1 MTIQDKEKT
10 VIEKIN
16 ENIFCDLED
25 ILKNLNKRFNFKIY
39 TILFSDEDKYQYSLR
54 VRNTLA
60 KNLKVN
66 QEELQSV
73 DSILRELN
81 LKNDDLPK
89 AENDGKSFMGA
100 IKGYLDQGENVK
112 KQLGFQQNETLVKEC
127 KEVESAMEE
136 IAAGKSDTN
145 NVDYQVVYSNSLKIG
160 IDSKKYTIIYIIE
173 IRNVD
178 EEIMHIFY
186 KNPQYSFLR
195 MILDNFFYDYY
206 KLQDFLNI
214 TSDEIEDINKRY
226 NEKSMTFIR
235 RMSRVFF
242 GKIQII
248 LKDGIKV
255 DSKKINKETTEKE
268 GLNPFDNKMDNRYYI
283 SNLLEEI
290 DDISNK
296 TYEGANPF
304 GSILFWGKIL
314 YMKILKKL
322 NML

>member
-1 MTIQDKEKT
+1 
-10 VIEKIN
+10 
-16 ENIFCDLED
+16 
-25 ILKNLNKRFNFKIY
+25 
-39 TILFSDEDKYQYSLR
+39 
-54 VRNTLA
+54 
-60 KNLKVN
+60 
-66 QEELQSV
+66 
-73 DSILRELN
+73 
-81 LKNDDLPK
+81 
-89 AENDGKSFMGA
+89 
-100 IKGYLDQGENVK
+100 
-112 KQLGFQQNETLVKEC
+112 
-127 KEVESAMEE
+127 MEE

-304 GSILFWGKIL
+304 GSILFLGKDFI
-314 YMKILKKL
+314 YENTKKIKYAVEFTQKDRIKL
-322 NML
+322 GDSKRIQKIIGNY